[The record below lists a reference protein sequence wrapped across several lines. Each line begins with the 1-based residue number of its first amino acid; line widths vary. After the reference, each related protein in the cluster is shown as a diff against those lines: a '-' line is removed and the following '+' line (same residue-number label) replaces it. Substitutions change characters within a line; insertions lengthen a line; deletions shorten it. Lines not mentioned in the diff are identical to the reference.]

1 MDFDNPRFRMKAGQ
15 IREANRLASL
25 ARRERLAEIFAEIE
39 ARKNPQLGP
48 GPDEEQLD
56 IAATA

>member
-1 MDFDNPRFRMKAGQ
+1 MKAGQ